1 MPLGFVS
8 WLLIKRFLL
17 HQIWKG
23 YLDLRRG
30 KILEYTYLLLPFSL
44 IMQQNIFHGAM
55 SLDQLYLARPT
66 YSQPCYQRQPK
77 GVYLCGSGSHPGELL
92 M

>member
-1 MPLGFVS
+1 MHLTNLHCISQIDGNLGYNFKFK
-8 WLLIKRFLL
+8 LI
-17 HQIWKG
+17 
-23 YLDLRRG
+23 
-30 KILEYTYLLLPFSL
+30 SL

-66 YSQPCYQRQPK
+66 YSQPCYQGQPK

-92 M
+92 TSH